1 MAIFKNT
8 MLLATSLAVF
18 SGISYA
24 NTPAD
29 MGVVNEERIA
39 EMLIR
44 SGKLSKDATQ
54 I

>member
-18 SGISYA
+18 SGISSA

-29 MGVVNEERIA
+29 MGDVNEDEMINVLDIVIVVNEI
-39 EMLIR
+39 LN
-44 SGKLSKDATQ
+44 
-54 I
+54 